1 MWNIAVTGGR
11 AVHSL
16 WPSNQR
22 CLCFLSVKGISSQ
35 SPWPSPPC
43 DHARIHSNAHC
54 RCQACFTHQW
64 THTFPPPVSTPL
76 PSRRNLLVRS
86 APLLIPSLLVARPP
100 VTPLAAPHSLLRLPS
115 LFSPFFFLLPPS
127 LTASRTNWEDF
138 QSEQCPFQSIRN
150 MVCKDE
156 DIQSYVGVHVKKKSS
171 TESTQKVRQRKRTT
185 LKRCTLLQDFWTTS
199 KYIFSVF
206 WSGGGGAAG
215 FANTLTRTKW
225 TATQLEFWL
234 AQVYTQNPPP
244 NPLEKY
250 WLIFKNCIQQA
261 WHCAKSSTMSF
272 ISWSKAPVLSH
283 TQPLLLREQVFNW
296 LWGFFW
302 NRFWLCGHVWGV
314 RSPSLPDSAVEI
326 ARKNQIIW
334 NKFVR

>member
-1 MWNIAVTGGR
+1 MTLPALWSRSHTLKHTLQMSGRFHTPVDAHLPSTRFNPTPVTSQPSRPLRSSSHPFPPGCSASR
-11 AVHSL
+11 HSSRSSSL
-16 WPSNQR
+16 PAP
-22 CLCFLSVKGISSQ
+22 SSQ
-35 SPWPSPPC
+35 PFFTFFFFTPAQS
-43 DHARIHSNAHC
+43 HSISHKLGG
-54 RCQACFTHQW
+54 FPEW
-64 THTFPPPVSTPL
+64 TMPVSVHQEHGL
-76 PSRRNLLVRS
+76 QGQG
-86 APLLIPSLLVARPP
+86 
-100 VTPLAAPHSLLRLPS
+100 HSILCGC
-115 LFSPFFFLLPPS
+115 
-127 LTASRTNWEDF
+127 T
-138 QSEQCPFQSIRN
+138 C
-150 MVCKDE
+150 
-156 DIQSYVGVHVKKKSS
+156 KKKISS

-283 TQPLLLREQVFNW
+283 TQPLLPREQVFNW